1 PQVSYES
8 PDEVDLLPKAKLVQ
22 LADSCSQKISN
33 EETQDPGIRQLLQ
46 TTHFVLTTWRDDIV
60 SRSTGE
66 RDVFQNG
73 KLYAS
78 PYETFCRLTKKL
90 AESLDMAVKELDV
103 LMTHL
108 KPHISKVWKTTQLH
122 AELSRKPENTVD
134 PNYVEEVCKTACR
147 CVAGLVDCAVNELL
161 QQVDVF
167 GDLQA
172 PGVETQT
179 VTEPLPAPSMKSQ
192 FEDAVKHLLQKHLQ
206 TILGGEELAQH
217 AFITTVSIYMCHG
230 QDLAYAREHNT
241 VPEPRFKILTDD
253 SSGLRKLGDLD
264 SPAKFPHI
272 KEYREVR
279 VEDYVRK
286 ETKPVYRQLYF
297 AVYTVQIQFPHT
309 GWSFEVETMSFPVLI
324 RTGASQA
331 VERAGVQL
339 CLSFVAKNVLDPR
352 VSVPAT
358 LKVEDVIQMM
368 DERVRGIGGRGL
380 QPYEK
385 DHLREKL
392 ALLESAKGQDAG
404 TITLEALIKDKVVLP
419 RNDESGTGRKGDEM
433 SFSLW
438 HWFYAIIN
446 MLEQTVRQ
454 PWLDGV
460 IYGFANRQHC
470 EQVLRDKPDGTFLL
484 RFSESTVQGCH
495 ENCKGALGVV
505 GKSEEYDIHFLEKYA
520 KAPEEKGALTK
531 SRYLQF
537 IEKFAGLSTKRQF
550 LGSPDAQESS
560 LFTTPPP
567 SPISEAHS
575 ETRQHKLQKRHSE
588 GLARS
593 QKISEKTSSLHK
605 DIHDDCGIAGIWST
619 ESNEEDATEPPGK
632 RPREIFREEFEDA
645 YMDFDASCQSDTG
658 ISSHEDYCESCEEEM
673 APPRTFA
680 KVASCKEE
688 DEIEPP
694 GNCPREASENA
705 PSQLKTTNQV
715 TTTSLSED
723 HSEEA
728 LSVEPRN
735 ILPTD
740 VNVHQKHANQGK
752 PAADLNPASPLPI
765 FSKQWQAMHTVTSVG
780 SILQKPGSD
789 VVLYVP
795 ANAVVNDLHLNIYT
809 AVCTDIDRVQSALNL
824 PGDEFVVSPLV
835 ECITGHSEYRFK
847 KSVHI
852 RLPHFLPVD
861 ASIDQV
867 RVYCIT
873 RCADG
878 RLATTRLKPQ
888 SDPCT
893 YAGQQQ
899 DGGQDHFPPQTDQ
912 TFSDQFQT
920 EPEEAATTNEAILTG
935 KGESFLG
942 TNHDCDMEWERRA
955 TFQLTTD
962 GVVDIF
968 TDHFSGTTGLAYTVR
983 LCLTLDLLNELQD
996 SVLRVRLSIGKLS
1009 GGDWRHTLGDDD
1021 LPLIPAEQHLDLNSV
1036 LNSCN
1041 MGSCPNAT
1049 RSTRPVSAYWML
1061 ETQPGLNRTCSLH
1074 CVVRVCQVA
1083 ASTPSAANWDG
1094 MGKSISLPVMLP
1106 VKELHSE
1113 SARAFYRED
1122 GETSSADCLPSY
1134 RASSHDR
1141 YAAVPHTTLPQLRE
1155 MSRISGSQNPLPNT
1169 LVKQPV
1175 RAFPQDRN
1183 GDVFNGQVAGV
1194 PVLSGGAITNP
1205 LAVNHEKQA
1214 GIEHF
1219 QNSFHSAQDSP
1230 PFHEPAE
1237 TNGTADSSTRHGVI
1251 DQAAATIAGPAGFS
1265 NLTVH
1270 QVFYTNNSVNH
1281 HNTSIGKI
1289 QGKSNIASTV
1299 TSNRNHR
1306 ILYGGDSDRD
1316 VYAVSSSR
1324 NAELDAEDAEMDT

>member
-272 KEYREVR
+272 KEYREAR
-279 VEDYVRK
+279 VEDCVRK

-331 VERAGVQL
+331 VEHAGVQL

-404 TITLEALIKDKVVLP
+404 TITLKALIKDKVVLP

-433 SFSLW
+433 LFSLW

-470 EQVLRDKPDGTFLL
+470 KQVLRDKPDGTFLL

-495 ENCKGALGVV
+495 ENCKGALGFV

-632 RPREIFREEFEDA
+632 RPRGIFGGVSEIFREEFEDA

-752 PAADLNPASPLPI
+752 PAASPLPI

-780 SILQKPGSD
+780 SILQK
-789 VVLYVP
+789 
-795 ANAVVNDLHLNIYT
+795 
-809 AVCTDIDRVQSALNL
+809 

-912 TFSDQFQT
+912 TFSDQFQI

-942 TNHDCDMEWERRA
+942 TNRDCDMEWERRA

-968 TDHFSGTTGLAYTVR
+968 TDHFSGYVCTYCGRRGPAVLNVMTCGSHSQEANGQQTAQVSIHAWDGRIHIADFRQDYGIGLHSQIVSNG
-983 LCLTLDLLNELQD
+983 TLDLLNELQD

-1049 RSTRPVSAYWML
+1049 RSTRPISAYWML
-1061 ETQPGLNRTCSLH
+1061 ETQPGLTPTWCSLH
-1074 CVVRVCQVA
+1074 CVVH
-1083 ASTPSAANWDG
+1083 
-1094 MGKSISLPVMLP
+1094 LP
-1106 VKELHSE
+1106 VKELHSD

-1155 MSRISGSQNPLPNT
+1155 MSRISGSQNALPNT

-1175 RAFPQDRN
+1175 RAFFQDRN

-1194 PVLSGGAITNP
+1194 PVLSGGAITSP
-1205 LAVNHEKQA
+1205 VAVNHEKQA
-1214 GIEHF
+1214 GIGHF

-1230 PFHEPAE
+1230 SFHEPAE
-1237 TNGTADSSTRHGVI
+1237 TNGTADSSARNSVI

-1265 NLTVH
+1265 NLTVN

-1289 QGKSNIASTV
+1289 QGKSTIASTV

-1306 ILYGGDSDRD
+1306 ILYEGDSDRD

>member
-1 PQVSYES
+1 MLSS
-8 PDEVDLLPKAKLVQ
+8 
-22 LADSCSQKISN
+22 
-33 EETQDPGIRQLLQ
+33 TG
-46 TTHFVLTTWRDDIV
+46 
-60 SRSTGE
+60 TGE

-206 TILGGEELAQH
+206 TLLVVFKHPPLTLKMDNATGHTKRLNSKTFSTSLGILGGEELAQH

-272 KEYREVR
+272 KEYREAR
-279 VEDYVRK
+279 VEDCVRK

-331 VERAGVQL
+331 VEHAGVQL

-404 TITLEALIKDKVVLP
+404 TITLKALIKDKVVLS

-433 SFSLW
+433 LFSLW

-470 EQVLRDKPDGTFLL
+470 KQVLRDKPDGTFLL

-495 ENCKGALGVV
+495 ENCKGALGFV
-505 GKSEEYDIHFLEKYA
+505 GKSEGIIGFVQPVEADVIEKWGLPAVIRRTEAVGVSYILNTEYDIHFLEKYA

-537 IEKFAGLSTKRQF
+537 IKKFAGLSTKRQF

-605 DIHDDCGIAGIWST
+605 DIHDDCGIAGIWPT

-645 YMDFDASCQSDTG
+645 YMDFDVSSQSDTG

-752 PAADLNPASPLPI
+752 PAASPLPI

-789 VVLYVP
+789 VVLDVP
-795 ANAVVNDLHLNIYT
+795 ANAVVNDLHLSIYT
-809 AVCTDIDRVQSALNL
+809 AVCTDTDRVQSALNL

-942 TNHDCDMEWERRA
+942 TNRDCDMEWERRA

-968 TDHFSGTTGLAYTVR
+968 TDHFSGYVCTYCGRRGPAVLNVMTCGSHSQEANGQQTAQVSIHAWDGRIHIADFRQDYGIGLHSQIVSNG
-983 LCLTLDLLNELQD
+983 TLDLLNELQD

-1009 GGDWRHTLGDDD
+1009 GGDWRHTLAC
-1021 LPLIPAEQHLDLNSV
+1021 PAV
-1036 LNSCN
+1036 L
-1041 MGSCPNAT
+1041 
-1049 RSTRPVSAYWML
+1049 
-1061 ETQPGLNRTCSLH
+1061 
-1074 CVVRVCQVA
+1074 
-1083 ASTPSAANWDG
+1083 
-1094 MGKSISLPVMLP
+1094 
-1106 VKELHSE
+1106 
-1113 SARAFYRED
+1113 
-1122 GETSSADCLPSY
+1122 
-1134 RASSHDR
+1134 
-1141 YAAVPHTTLPQLRE
+1141 
-1155 MSRISGSQNPLPNT
+1155 
-1169 LVKQPV
+1169 
-1175 RAFPQDRN
+1175 
-1183 GDVFNGQVAGV
+1183 
-1194 PVLSGGAITNP
+1194 
-1205 LAVNHEKQA
+1205 
-1214 GIEHF
+1214 
-1219 QNSFHSAQDSP
+1219 
-1230 PFHEPAE
+1230 
-1237 TNGTADSSTRHGVI
+1237 
-1251 DQAAATIAGPAGFS
+1251 
-1265 NLTVH
+1265 
-1270 QVFYTNNSVNH
+1270 
-1281 HNTSIGKI
+1281 
-1289 QGKSNIASTV
+1289 
-1299 TSNRNHR
+1299 
-1306 ILYGGDSDRD
+1306 
-1316 VYAVSSSR
+1316 
-1324 NAELDAEDAEMDT
+1324 